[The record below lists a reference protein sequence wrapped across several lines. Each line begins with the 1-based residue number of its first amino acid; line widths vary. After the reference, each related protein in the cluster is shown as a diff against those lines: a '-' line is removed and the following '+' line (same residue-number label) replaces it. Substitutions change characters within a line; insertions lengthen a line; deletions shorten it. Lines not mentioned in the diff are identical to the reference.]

1 MYFIFLIFTR
11 VDIPSKITEEKNK
24 PDDKK
29 AVEKPQR
36 DPKVNPSSE
45 LSNEEPV
52 ANSIHELKK
61 DSEMKTTEVE
71 DTEHKPFVNEERM
84 LSNSLKEGG
93 SSHKTDIHVDKG
105 RNIQE
110 EVSVFVIDENGQS
123 SPPIVSNNV
132 SDDSESRT
140 LLSL

>member
-1 MYFIFLIFTR
+1 MRFIFLIFTR
-11 VDIPSKITEEKNK
+11 VDIPSKITEEINK
-24 PDDKK
+24 PDDEKPVENS
-29 AVEKPQR
+29 VEKPQR
-36 DPKVNPSSE
+36 DPKVNPSFE

-71 DTEHKPFVNEERM
+71 DTEHKQA
-84 LSNSLKEGG
+84 NSLKKDG

-105 RNIQE
+105 HNIRE
-110 EVSVFVIDENGQS
+110 EVSVFVIDENGKS
-123 SPPIVSNNV
+123 SAIVSNNI